1 VRECKELR
9 KKLKDN
15 RGHKFPPARPRIVPA
30 STGSSSSS
38 ADAGTGSGSAQIA
51 AAEKSSPL
59 GDWTKYPECVRTKV
73 CKLDKGQQW
82 TKELLGQR
90 LNVLRRVRWCLCCNE
105 VCQVRSDKKM
115 KWSDAEIIGD
125 CHRKNTVKDN
135 NGSAYPECNKTGA
148 WKSGTHTRE
157 MKNQRASEI
166 RKLQREIAKRV
177 ASASGQ
183 RKKKKVKK

>member
-1 VRECKELR
+1 MFANQSQLRAAYEVLSLAAVQKQIMSDDLVRECKELR

-30 STGSSSSS
+30 SMGSSSSS

-59 GDWTKYPECVRTKV
+59 GDCHRKK
-73 CKLDKGQQW
+73 
-82 TKELLGQR
+82 KEA
-90 LNVLRRVRWCLCCNE
+90 
-105 VCQVRSDKKM
+105 D
-115 KWSDAEIIGD
+115 IIGD

-135 NGSAYPECNKTGA
+135 NGSAYPECNKTGT
-148 WKSGTHTRE
+148 WKSGTRTRK

-166 RKLQREIAKRV
+166 RKLQREFAKRV

-183 RKKKKVKK
+183 RKKKSKKLK